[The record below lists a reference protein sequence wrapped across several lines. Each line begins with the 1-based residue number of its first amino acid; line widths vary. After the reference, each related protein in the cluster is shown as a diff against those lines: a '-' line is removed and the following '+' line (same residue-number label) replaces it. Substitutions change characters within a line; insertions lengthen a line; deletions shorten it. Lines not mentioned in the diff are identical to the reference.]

1 MICGQSSTLMVLT
14 LQAVHKAA
22 AEYIAEM
29 EWGAHIQ
36 FDQAKGQILLNI
48 CCTAAVLLAH
58 LKCNKS
64 LSRCFSAEKQD
75 FRATSKINVSLKFI
89 QCSATF

>member
-1 MICGQSSTLMVLT
+1 MVLT

-29 EWGAHIQ
+29 EWGGAHIQ

-58 LKCNKS
+58 LRCNKS
-64 LSRCFSAEKQD
+64 LSRCFSEKQD